1 MTRKPSDAL
10 WGYEGRSGPSVLASP
25 LSHQGCASFPHRL
38 SGTYT
43 VVPVRTAQRAIFVK
57 LELVCFYSFTLQMN
71 PTAYVPTYPQSDLI
85 ELHSLCHQCYG
96 RILQFSNLY
105 YGATVRRVS
114 GLDSLD
120 FTVSHSRPH
129 FPPQLAIDLPRA
141 GVRYSRIAVTPHH
154 LSPPVVSIRST
165 RPY

>member
-1 MTRKPSDAL
+1 MRAVRAKRLGVAFISSRLCFVPAQTLRDLYCGTRTNS
-10 WGYEGRSGPSVLASP
+10 
-25 LSHQGCASFPHRL
+25 
-38 SGTYT
+38 
-43 VVPVRTAQRAIFVK
+43 TACDIRQIGARMLLFVH
-57 LELVCFYSFTLQMN
+57 STN

-96 RILQFSNLY
+96 RIFQFSNLY